1 MTGRISSTKTI
12 LFVEPVKSL
21 GGAEKCVIRLANAM
35 SRRGMK
41 TIFLTSESTKNYPK
55 QLFDPEVKL
64 IFCPS
69 SSPFAPAIFTSIY
82 SLIRN
87 NAVDIVVLNQDRSGF
102 WGRLV
107 KAVFRP
113 PVPFVWIMHLFYD
126 DMIRDWH
133 FPKKQVYKLG
143 YLATLPF
150 CDYIVTVSS
159 ANKEKL
165 IQINGVSEKKI
176 QVIYNTVGY
185 EERYSTEHVDLR
197 DSYNIKADEI
207 VIGTI
212 CQINRQKGLSYLVE
226 ALAPICETY
235 DVKAIIAGDGPSR
248 NEIRHL
254 IKQKRLSEKIIMP
267 GYVHNVSD
275 HLKLFDIYV
284 MSSIYE
290 GFPIAL
296 VEAISHSLPVIA
308 TNIDGCREAIEN
320 ERTGLL
326 VAVRDSKSLE
336 KAIRRLI
343 LDASLRERLGKEAGF
358 SYRKRFHPEI
368 IFQQYTDFFNSVL
381 SGK

>member
-1 MTGRISSTKTI
+1 MKTI

-41 TIFLTSESTKNYPK
+41 SIFLTSDSIKNYPT
-55 QLFDPEVKL
+55 QLFDPEVEL

-69 SSPFAPAIFTSIY
+69 SSPISPAIFTNIY
-82 SLIRN
+82 RLIRKKS
-87 NAVDIVVLNQDRSGF
+87 VDLVVLNQDRSGF

-107 KAVFRP
+107 KAIFRP
-113 PVPFVWIMHLFYD
+113 SIPFVWIMHLFYD
-126 DMIRDWH
+126 DMIGDWR
-133 FPKKQVYKLG
+133 FPKKQIYKLG

-150 CDYIVTVSS
+150 CDYIVTVSN

-165 IQINGVSEKKI
+165 IQINGVSEEKI
-176 QVIYNTVGY
+176 HVIYNTVGY
-185 EERYSTEHVDLR
+185 EESPRAKDVDLR
-197 DSYNIKADEI
+197 NVYNIKAEEI

-212 CQINRQKGLSYLVE
+212 CQINRQKGLPFLVE
-226 ALAPICETY
+226 AFVPICEAY
-235 DVKAIIAGDGPSR
+235 NVKAVIAGDGPSR
-248 NEIRHL
+248 DEIRQL
-254 IKQKRLSEKIIMP
+254 VKQKGLSEKIIMP

-296 VEAISHSLPVIA
+296 VEAISHGLPVVA
-308 TNIDGCREAIEN
+308 TNIDGCKEAIEHEQN
-320 ERTGLL
+320 GLL
-326 VAVRDSKSLE
+326 VAVRDAKALE
-336 KAIRRLI
+336 DAIRRLI
-343 LDASLRERLGKEAGF
+343 LDASLRERLGKEAEI

-368 IFQQYTDFFNSVL
+368 IFQQYTDFFHSAL
-381 SGK
+381 SG